1 MEVMNFMSNPEP
13 TSKLSQEMNTEDI
26 ISRVFDRIRSDST
39 GVQRPDPPVSEEAW
53 RKTEAVIGFA
63 LPPLL
68 RELYVRVG
76 NGGFGPGYALRGAIG
91 GATDD
96 NGLDLAEYYR
106 IQREGDPECQDWIWP
121 AGLVGLND
129 WGCAIASCV
138 DCTDPGYPM
147 VGFDPNGLDPKDKD
161 SWRSSFVSTGVS
173 FDEWISAWAS
183 GDELNQPERRPG

>member
-1 MEVMNFMSNPEP
+1 MNDF
-13 TSKLSQEMNTEDI
+13 TVRQEMDTDDI
-26 ISRVFDRIRSDST
+26 ISQVLDRIRSDRA
-39 GVQRPDPPVSEEAW
+39 GVQRPDPPVSDESW
-53 RKTEAVIGFA
+53 RQTEAAIGFS

-68 RELYVRVG
+68 RELYVQVG

-96 NGLDLAEYYR
+96 NGWDLVEYYR
-106 IQREGDPECQDWIWP
+106 IQREGDPECPKWIWP

-138 DCTDPGYPM
+138 DCSVSGFPM
-147 VGFDPNGLDPKDKD
+147 VGFDPNGLDPEDQD
-161 SWRSSFVSTGVS
+161 SWSASFVTTGVS

-183 GDELNQPERRPG
+183 GDNLNQPERRTS